1 MSRLNDATP
10 EQWNKL
16 RGAYVKSIEETILEE
31 EADWSEAILGDK
43 SNDMVDR
50 PPHYNQGSIEAINY
64 IRQQL
69 GTGFVEYCQGNVI
82 KYLHRWKYK
91 NGLEDL
97 EKAQWY
103 LQRMVDELR
112 KEKE

>member
-10 EQWNKL
+10 EQWDKL
-16 RGAYVKSIEETILEE
+16 RGAYVRSIEEAILEE
-31 EADWSEAILGDK
+31 ETSCDDVVLGDK
-43 SNDMVDR
+43 PNSMVVK
-50 PPHYNQGSIEAINY
+50 PPHYNQGAIEAINY

-103 LQRMVDELR
+103 LQRMIDEVGDH
-112 KEKE
+112 EQ